1 MVPPPS
7 FMVRVNAEMKGE
19 DWLCEVNVDHAGQR
33 TRHAVTVKR
42 ADLERWGD
50 GIVRGD
56 VEGLVT
62 RSFNFLLEHE
72 PPNAFP
78 TDCSSATTGP
88 AVGSGLVIERAGD

>member
-1 MVPPPS
+1 
-7 FMVRVNAEMKGE
+7 MVRVNAEMKGD

-50 GIVRGD
+50 GIARGD

-72 PPNAFP
+72 PPNAILASFDLSVIQSYFP
-78 TDCSSATTGP
+78 DYASAIKRQQP
-88 AVGSGLVIERAGD
+88 